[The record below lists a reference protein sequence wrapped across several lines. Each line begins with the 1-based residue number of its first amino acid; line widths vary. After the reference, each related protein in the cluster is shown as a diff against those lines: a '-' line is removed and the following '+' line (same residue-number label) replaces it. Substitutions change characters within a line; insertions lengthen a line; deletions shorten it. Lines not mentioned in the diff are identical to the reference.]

1 MKLFPWQ
8 KTRNRGRN
16 DVPPEFQWAA
26 LRMELTTWLVTGSIS
41 VLAIGVWN
49 GVYRMGEL
57 IHTVSEIVESDVR
70 QEDTNIKQQATNE
83 AQDKQIRS
91 IEVTLARHQG
101 YLERI
106 LSAVQENG
114 RRIP

>member
-1 MKLFPWQ
+1 MKLFSRQ

-41 VLAIGVWN
+41 ILAIGVWN
-49 GVYRMGEL
+49 GVYRIGEL
-57 IHTVSEIVESDVR
+57 IHTVSEIVESDAR
-70 QEDTNIKQQATNE
+70 QHETNLKQQAANA

-91 IEVTLARHQG
+91 IELTLAKHQG
-101 YLERI
+101 YLEQI
-106 LSAVQENG
+106 LDGVRANSRKLQ
-114 RRIP
+114 